1 MVTTDRLFFILLR
14 RSCGDKFANGQF
26 VDVAVTVKRIIY
38 FPLIDA
44 VNSLSR
50 RRTKN
55 YSGQST
61 INKQISM
68 DGCLINSDQQ
78 KYLLPIT
85 PSSLPISRQGSLDSR
100 IEEILEN
107 NSMDNK
113 SNNELLSVPTNSQT
127 DLTINVPKIIKEKKK
142 KLKERKRKK
151 YYSRMNK

>member
-1 MVTTDRLFFILLR
+1 
-14 RSCGDKFANGQF
+14 
-26 VDVAVTVKRIIY
+26 
-38 FPLIDA
+38 
-44 VNSLSR
+44 
-50 RRTKN
+50 
-55 YSGQST
+55 
-61 INKQISM
+61 M